1 MAANLEQK
9 KAVVNDVTDSLS
21 GAKAAILAEYR
32 GLTVA
37 QMTGLRT
44 EARNAGVYLRVV
56 KNTLARRAV
65 EGSDFACLQEHMS
78 GPLAFAASE
87 DPAAVAKVLSKFAK
101 DNDDLKITVGAMD
114 GQLIGA
120 SEIEALSKLPSREE
134 LLSKLVG
141 TMQAPIQKFV
151 ATLNAVPS
159 TFVRT
164 LAAVRD
170 NKSEPESES

>member
-9 KAVVNDVTDSLS
+9 KAVVNDVTDSIS

-44 EARNAGVYLRVV
+44 EARNSGVYLRVV

-87 DPAAVAKVLSKFAK
+87 DPVAVAKVLSKFAK
-101 DNDDLKITVGAMD
+101 DNDNLKITVGAMD
-114 GQLIGA
+114 GQLIG
-120 SEIEALSKLPSREE
+120 STEIEALSKLPSREE

-170 NKSEPESES
+170 NKPESE